1 MKQEIKKFQIRFNT
15 ISTSDIDRWRLIE
28 DGKEHL
34 VSNIIIDGHT
44 YTTMDWMGDINDYKW
59 HISCEGYVNI
69 QNNVAYVVTTKEDA
83 VMTRHILK
91 TFSYRLLGT
100 LTTIFT
106 AYSLGVSFELSSL
119 LGVGELMIKPVLYF
133 FHERVW
139 YKHIK
144 IGNKKIWKKNI

>member
-69 QNNVAYVVTTKEDA
+69 QNNIAYVVTTKEDA

-119 LGVGELMIKPVLYF
+119 LGVGELMIKPV
-133 FHERVW
+133 
-139 YKHIK
+139 
-144 IGNKKIWKKNI
+144 